1 MDEKMT
7 DTKMGRPTAESE
19 LWEWLTKEHART
31 GVVPPP
37 IEAER
42 QDITTRRTA
51 MRWYRAWVEAGQLER
66 PYDQAWVIP
75 QRALTT
81 TP

>member
-1 MDEKMT
+1 MMT
-7 DTKMGRPTAESE
+7 SKMGRPSIEDD
-19 LWEWLTKEHART
+19 LWEWLVEEWSRT

-66 PYDQAWVIP
+66 PYEQAWAIP
-75 QRALTT
+75 S
-81 TP
+81 